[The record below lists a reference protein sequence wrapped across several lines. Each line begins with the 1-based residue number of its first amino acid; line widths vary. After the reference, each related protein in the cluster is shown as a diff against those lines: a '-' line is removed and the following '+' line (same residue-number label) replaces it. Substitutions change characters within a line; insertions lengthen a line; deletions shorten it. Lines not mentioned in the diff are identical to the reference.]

1 MKLNYRTVKNA
12 EAIAKYWGKSID
24 SSDWYS
30 IKNQANSDET
40 EIMIYDVLGW
50 PFNDATELIKN
61 INTIKT
67 KSILVKINSPGG
79 DAFDGISI
87 YNALANHPSKV
98 ITRVEGLAASIA
110 SIIVMAGK
118 EIQMYQNTMM
128 MIHNAWA
135 YVVGNQQALLEVAT
149 VLDKMDNNLIGIY
162 TGKTKSSKKEM
173 AQMMADETWMTA
185 KEAQDKG
192 FIDTILESGKTV
204 KAQFDLSIFN
214 HVPDGISSE
223 REGKEL
229 NEREIERALRDAGG
243 SRSFAKSIVA
253 ERFHTLRDADLK
265 TELEILTRTIQN
277 QIRR

>member
-1 MKLNYRTVKNA
+1 MKLNYRTIKNA

-24 SSDWYS
+24 KSDWYS
-30 IKNQANSDET
+30 INNQANSDET

-118 EIQMYQNTMM
+118 EVQMYQNTML

-135 YVVGNQQALLEVAT
+135 YVVGNQQALLEVAA

-192 FIDTILESGKTV
+192 FIDTILESGKAV

-214 HVPDGISSE
+214 HVPDGISAE

-229 NEREIERALRDAGG
+229 SEREIERALREAGG

-253 ERFHTLRDADLK
+253 QRFHNQRDVDLR
-265 TELEILTRTIQN
+265 TELEILTRAIQN
-277 QIRR
+277 RR

>member
-1 MKLNYRTVKNA
+1 MKLNYRTIKNA

-24 SSDWYS
+24 NSDWYS
-30 IKNQANSDET
+30 IKNQANKDET
-40 EIMIYDVLGW
+40 EIMIYDVLVW

-61 INTIKT
+61 VNAINT

-98 ITRVEGLAASIA
+98 ITRVEGLAASVA
-110 SIIVMAGK
+110 SIIVMAGN
-118 EIQMYQNTMM
+118 EIQMYQNTML

-162 TGKTKSSKKEM
+162 TNKTKGSKKEM

-192 FIDTILESGKTV
+192 FIDTILESGKAI

-214 HVPDGISSE
+214 HVPDGISVE

-229 NEREIERALRDAGG
+229 SEREIERALKNMGISQ
-243 SRSFAKSIVA
+243 SRAKFMVA
-253 ERFHTLRDADLK
+253 LSKESEHK
-265 TELEILTRTIQN
+265 ETRGIIAECEKVIAIIKN
-277 QIRR
+277 